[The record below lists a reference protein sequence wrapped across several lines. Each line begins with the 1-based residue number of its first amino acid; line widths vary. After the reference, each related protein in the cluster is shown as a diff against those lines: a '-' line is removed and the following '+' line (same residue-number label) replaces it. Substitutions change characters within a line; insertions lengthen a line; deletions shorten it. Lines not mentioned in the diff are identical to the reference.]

1 MMLSSKRE
9 WYFLHHALAPRKQRA
24 NFIIQLVASELVT
37 CDQPICIWSNKPPM
51 KLIKISPCAQPPLS
65 ITKLVHFTLS
75 HEYLSSWYWI
85 CSLNS
90 DRREPDGI
98 EQSGLDGKRHC
109 STVTAWVARSARGS
123 RAYPTARLESRGGD
137 LAARDVAAATM
148 SENSTGRSSLATRSL
163 GVQESNRAQAGTQGL
178 GACGCGCEDCALVP
192 SGLLRFILRSCLYE
206 MVFVMLSTAHPLN
219 SLRISRRHPPSLMVR
234 PQETPSMVRVVAIAG
249 FDVQL
254 CQGAYTLAGAR
265 VRFQ

>member
-9 WYFLHHALAPRKQRA
+9 WYFLHHALAPRKHRA

-37 CDQPICIWSNKPPM
+37 CDQPICIWSKKPPM
-51 KLIKISPCAQPPLS
+51 KPIKISPCAQPPLS

-98 EQSGLDGKRHC
+98 EQSDLDGKRHC

-123 RAYPTARLESRGGD
+123 RAFPTARLE
-137 LAARDVAAATM
+137 DVAAATM

-178 GACGCGCEDCALVP
+178 GACGCGCENCALVP
-192 SGLLRFILRSCLYE
+192 SGLVRFILRSCLYE

-234 PQETPSMVRVVAIAG
+234 VVAIAG